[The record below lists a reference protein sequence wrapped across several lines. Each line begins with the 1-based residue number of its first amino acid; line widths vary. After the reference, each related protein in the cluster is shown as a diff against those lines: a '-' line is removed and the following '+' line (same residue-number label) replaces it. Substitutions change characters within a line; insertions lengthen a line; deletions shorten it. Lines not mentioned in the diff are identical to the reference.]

1 MSRRTVVESREA
13 DSGGQA
19 TSLQWIAPC
28 VIVVTLAAATLLS
41 SDVPGDSST
50 NRPLAV
56 RLFTL
61 PILFPEPMDIRDYAL
76 PMGLCVLLLLQAASI
91 AKRVGRGPAW
101 FDVVAGGALILAIGS
116 SVVNDSWELSRGWVF
131 HFATGILW
139 ARAVAECDLRSRAL
153 WIGAAAVAVGGAFL
167 TFWTQREIGM
177 GGLDIP
183 IGPVT
188 LTAGLAALWSA
199 VALAYL
205 PGCIAERGV
214 QAGRKAWSVFVC
226 VMVLLASF
234 WLLTASNRRGAW
246 LGSAVAVVFLVCVWL
261 WPRVPRR
268 VQRIGT
274 VLALLG
280 FVGACGA
287 VLVRSRTPD
296 LRMAVSYGVRML
308 YVGKS
313 TEMLATKPM
322 LGYGP
327 DMFVCRM
334 TEELSPLR
342 SHRPRVLQGLIDET
356 AHNEWVQAT
365 FELGLLGGLMYAC
378 MPLGAIAAALRMRNS
393 NAGSGRERLALA
405 TGLVAVVAMEATS
418 INLRYNTLPVWYWT
432 IIGLLLSHGE
442 RRTCEPR
449 TVGARVGAIALA
461 FAIFGIGLS
470 DARNSNA
477 HARARVAM
485 ANAPERVSAIFA
497 DAGPR
502 MGAVKWMQ
510 CEYDRGL
517 ALMNSASV
525 ATEKRGDAVRDA
537 VRVFERIHRDWPAHP
552 DPVAQLARCH
562 LFAGDAESARRV
574 LSEYIEKRNP
584 FEPQCNL
591 LLAETPGT
599 TAVQQRDCFV
609 RALREADCDENLLR
623 LLDRVEAAGG
633 FAGDWILRV
642 LAADNMLTNRDTSTW
657 ADSLEPETLRAESIR
672 LSRAGRW
679 KEAAQSAKLAAMAY
693 ETMYRSRS
701 TFSRT
706 APAIADAQWK
716 CAEFLFLASPAQ
728 TEEPVRMIREAEK
741 SLIRGID
748 DVYGP
753 QGDSDVDWMAGPGL
767 PEDVPDRFRA
777 MFAMSAVIHI
787 AAGKAEN
794 LDARVAYC
802 IPPEQRN
809 SGTIRTQRSMCARE
823 VIRIFQN
830 VPVESR
836 PESLKK
842 AAQWAAEGAG

>member
-1 MSRRTVVESREA
+1 MSRRTVVSHGA

-19 TSLQWIAPC
+19 RYLQWIAPG

-41 SDVPGDSST
+41 TDVPGDAGAV
-50 NRPLAV
+50 RPLAV
-56 RLFTL
+56 RLLTL
-61 PILFPEPMDIRDYAL
+61 PILFPEPMDIRDYVPAI
-76 PMGLCVLLLLQAASI
+76 GLCVLLIVHAVFGRE
-91 AKRVGRGPAW
+91 RVERGPAW
-101 FDVVAGGALILAIGS
+101 FDVMAGGVLMLAIGS
-116 SVVNDSWELSRGWVF
+116 SVWNDSWELSRGWVF
-131 HFATGILW
+131 HFAVGILW
-139 ARAVAECDLRSRAL
+139 ARTVAECDLRSKVL
-153 WIGAAAVAVGGAFL
+153 WIGAAAVAVGGTLL

-199 VALAYL
+199 VALAFL
-205 PGCIAERGV
+205 PGCIADRGGGTSRNAFAILICIV
-214 QAGRKAWSVFVC
+214 
-226 VMVLLASF
+226 VLLASF
-234 WLLTASNRRGAW
+234 WLLKSSNRRGAW
-246 LGSAVAVVFLVCVWL
+246 LGTAAAVVFLAGVWL
-261 WPRVPRR
+261 WPRMPRLI
-268 VQRIGT
+268 QRIGT
-274 VLALLG
+274 GLALLG
-280 FVGACGA
+280 FVGACGV
-287 VLVRSRTPD
+287 VLVRSQTPD

-313 TEMLATKPM
+313 TEMLAKKPL

-356 AHNEWVQAT
+356 AHNEWVQAAY
-365 FELGLLGGLMYAC
+365 ELGLPGGLMYAC
-378 MPLGAIAAALRMRNS
+378 LPLGAIAAAMRIRTS
-393 NAGSGRERLALA
+393 SAGSRRERLALA
-405 TGLVAVVAMEATS
+405 AGLVAIVAMEATS

-432 IIGLLLSHGE
+432 IIGLLLSQVE
-442 RRTCEPR
+442 RRASEPFGA
-449 TVGARVGAIALA
+449 GARVGALALA
-461 FAIFGIGLS
+461 VGVLGFGLS
-470 DARNSNA
+470 DARNANA
-477 HARARVAM
+477 HARARAAM
-485 ANAPERVSAIFA
+485 ASAPERVRDIFA
-497 DAGPR
+497 EAGPR

-517 ALMNSASV
+517 ALMNSASA

-552 DPVAQLARCH
+552 DPVVQLARCH
-562 LFAGDAESARRV
+562 LFAGEPERARQI
-574 LSEYIEKRNP
+574 LTEYLEKRNP

-591 LLAETPGT
+591 LLAEVPGV
-599 TAVQQRDCFV
+599 TASQLRDCLV
-609 RALREADCDENLLR
+609 HALREADCDENLMR
-623 LLDRVEAAGG
+623 LLDRVETAGG
-633 FAGDWILRV
+633 FEGDWNLRV
-642 LAADNMLTNRDTSTW
+642 LAAANMLANRDTSTW

-679 KEAAQSAKLAAMAY
+679 KEAAQQAKLAAIAY
-693 ETMYRSRS
+693 DTMYRSRS

-706 APAIADAQWK
+706 APAIADAHWK
-716 CAEFLFLASPAQ
+716 CAEYLLLANPSQ
-728 TEEPVRMIREAEK
+728 TEESVRMIREAEK

-753 QGDSDVDWMAGPGL
+753 QGDSDADWMAGPGL
-767 PEDVPDRFRA
+767 PDDVPDRFRA

-787 AAGKAEN
+787 AAGMVEN

-802 IPPEQRN
+802 IPPELRN
-809 SGTIRTQRSMCARE
+809 GGTIRTQRSMCARE
-823 VIRIFQN
+823 VLRIFQS